1 MFDKKNH
8 NIMFQRSKGNEIIVS
23 VLCLT
28 YNQVLYVRDCLNG
41 FVMQKTDFAFE
52 VIVHDDASTD
62 GTKEIIQEYADRYPN
77 IIKPIFETDNQ
88 YSKVGFGGIKK
99 IVKPYLKGKY
109 IAFCEGDDYWIDSC
123 KLQKQMHIFREN
135 EQIDFVFTNI
145 DYLYEESGKRINRFL
160 TTNGRRVSKNFSD
173 HLFNTNF
180 IAPCTWMYKS
190 KFFLVD
196 DKKYVD
202 ASFVTAL
209 EIFAN
214 GKVFFLDDVTAVYRC
229 IKESASHSAS
239 FEKRYRHLKGVMD
252 IKKEYIGKYR
262 QLVNQHDIDNFYV
275 DWYGQAYRMFVAG
288 DKKEFAE
295 ACSFFLHTH
304 RYDKYFFYSLPKP
317 ILSYLIK
324 LRYNKYLKN

>member
-1 MFDKKNH
+1 MKNH
-8 NIMFQRSKGNEIIVS
+8 NIMNEFCNGNEILVS

-28 YNQVLYVRDCLNG
+28 YNQVRYVRDCLNG
-41 FVMQKTDFAFE
+41 FVSQKTNFAFE

-62 GTKEIIQEYADRYPN
+62 GTKEIIQEYAIKYPS
-77 IIKPIFETDNQ
+77 IIKPILETDNQ

-109 IAFCEGDDYWIDSC
+109 IAFCEGDDYWTDSL
-123 KLQKQMHIFREN
+123 KLQKQLQIFREN
-135 EQIDFVFTNI
+135 ELVDLVFTNI
-145 DYLYEESGKRINRFL
+145 DYLYEETGKCISRFL
-160 TTNGRRVSKNFSD
+160 TTNGRRVSNSFSD

-190 KFFLVD
+190 EFLLVD

-214 GKVFFLDDVTAVYRC
+214 GNVYFLDEVTAVYRC
-229 IKESASHSAS
+229 VKESASHSAS
-239 FEKRYRHLKGVMD
+239 LEKRYKHLKGVIN
-252 IKKEYIGKYR
+252 IKKEYIEKYR
-262 QLVNQHDIDNFYV
+262 QLVNQEDIEKFYSN
-275 DWYGQAYRMFVAG
+275 WYGQAYRMFVVG

-295 ACSFFLHTH
+295 ARSAFLRTH
-304 RYDKYFFYSLPKP
+304 KYCKYLFYSLPKP
-317 ILSYLIK
+317 ILGLLIK
-324 LRYNKYLKN
+324 LRYKKYLIN